1 MAFAISGDALLAA
14 VAEVTASEDT
24 SALATRLAKA
34 IHDLFGKDA
43 DVAVVHGEREL
54 ARARHGA
61 ASPGDVKLSERI
73 AASRAGIEVTISGPV
88 DDDAR
93 TSLVSLVRIAAK
105 RAHQHTLLV
114 AAQNLARER
123 QEIVSIVSHD
133 LRTPLQSLGL
143 GLDALD
149 MLISG
154 TSAATP
160 CASTIARMQRSVAT
174 MGRLLGD
181 LLDVSR
187 IHDGALSVHVRSCDA
202 GKLVRE
208 MAEQHAPLAAAKG
221 FAFHASAP
229 EVGTVMCDASR
240 MTQALSNFVSNA
252 IRHATQGPIELRATT
267 RGDVVRFE
275 VEDRGPG
282 IPADVRA
289 QLFDRLYQAQDG
301 GRRGGLG
308 LGLYI
313 AKGIAA
319 AHGARIG
326 VDSEVGRG
334 STFWIEL
341 DQRSIAASRPATRGE

>member
-1 MAFAISGDALLAA
+1 MAFAISGDSLLAS
-14 VAEVTASEDT
+14 VAQVTASEDT
-24 SALATRLAKA
+24 STLATQLAKA
-34 IHDLFGKDA
+34 IHDVFGKDA
-43 DVAVVHGEREL
+43 EVAVVQGEREL

-61 ASPGDVKLSERI
+61 ASARDVRISERV
-73 AASRAGIEVTISGPV
+73 AASHAGVDVAISGPI
-88 DDDAR
+88 DAEAR
-93 TSLVSLVRIAAK
+93 ASLVSLVQIAAM
-105 RAHQHTLLV
+105 RAHQHSLLV
-114 AAQNLARER
+114 LAQNQARER

-187 IHDGALSVHVRSCDA
+187 IHDGALSVHVRTCDTA
-202 GKLVRE
+202 KLIRE

-221 FAFHASAP
+221 FTFHASAP
-229 EVGTVMCDASR
+229 EGGAVMCDASR

-282 IPADVRA
+282 IPSEVRA

-334 STFWIEL
+334 STFWIEI
-341 DQRSIAASRPATRGE
+341 DQRSAASRPASRTD